1 MIRLTTNKND
11 FIILILLLIIIYLIS
26 LNIFKKIEPPSY
38 VNEYNLIIDNLEKS
52 IDSLH
57 NNNKLLNDKII
68 LFENNVDSL
77 KQILN
82 KKNKEIIILK
92 KEMNEKLNSI
102 DSFTN
107 FELQQFFTDRYRY
120 NNN

>member
-1 MIRLTTNKND
+1 MIKLTTDKND
-11 FIILILLLIIIYLIS
+11 IVILILLLIIIYLIS

-38 VNEYNLIIDNLEKS
+38 IDEYNLIIDNLEKS

-57 NNNKLLNDKII
+57 NNNKLLNNKII